1 MNRWRIIIIGLVF
14 ASLFLVLA
22 ATWFGWEPWSS
33 FRFLRDRTWMPEGA
47 FIQHPWTL
55 QSYPLLSGIGVLFT
69 FYLSGILAL
78 FAFPR
83 QIRRM
88 EQALEEPSLGLL
100 RLVLIGLLAGILM
113 VIIAISSALV
123 MGTFPLTIFLGSVL
137 FLSGFIGYVVLA
149 YALGHALFVRAAW
162 NFSPIYSLLLGLLIL
177 FALGEIPFVGIIL
190 KVIFAS
196 LSVGV
201 VIATR
206 FGTGRPWNL
215 SPLWEE

>member
-1 MNRWRIIIIGLVF
+1 MNRWRITIIVLVF
-14 ASLFLVLA
+14 ASFFLLVA
-22 ATWFGWEPWSS
+22 RTWFGWEPWSS
-33 FRFLRDRTWMPEGA
+33 FRFLRDRTWLPNGT
-47 FIQHPWTL
+47 FVQHPWTL
-55 QSYPLLSGIGVLFT
+55 QSYPLLSGIGVIFT

-78 FAFPR
+78 FAFPG

-88 EQALEEPSLGLL
+88 EQALEGPSAGLL
-100 RLVLIGLLAGILM
+100 RLLLIGLVTGILIA
-113 VIIAISSALV
+113 VIAISSALM
-123 MGTFPLTIFLGSVL
+123 MGTFPLTIFLGSIL
-137 FLSGFIGYVVLA
+137 FLSGFVGYVALA

-162 NFSPIYSLLLGLLIL
+162 GRSPMYSLLLGLLIL
-177 FALGEIPFVGIIL
+177 FALGEIPLAGIIL